1 MIPVHTVCR
10 DETHQEKIKIDENFL
25 NEDCWYASPTWMPSK
40 LSPGHTWLLNHMTLP
55 QEYANF
61 RRKNN
66 NMLTDIEISCS
77 PLKPYLLS
85 AQYRTGLW
93 CSKNFWNNVDR
104 FLYSF
109 SLCSFPPFPIWYLLL
124 RKRLCRLLQY
134 SACFEKEKHIDLAFF
149 FSALANF
156 KSLQAITTPA
166 LCQLDTE
173 HTLPICSVETFNYKK
188 KKSVGSKVLKKKH
201 HLSQIC
207 K

>member
-1 MIPVHTVCR
+1 
-10 DETHQEKIKIDENFL
+10 
-25 NEDCWYASPTWMPSK
+25 
-40 LSPGHTWLLNHMTLP
+40 
-55 QEYANF
+55 
-61 RRKNN
+61 
-66 NMLTDIEISCS
+66 MLTDIEISCS

-188 KKSVGSKVLKKKH
+188 KNLLGPRFWKRNIICPRSVNKGHRIENCSIWRAEIFLFE
-201 HLSQIC
+201 
-207 K
+207 